1 MTGRETETKR
11 FRRKQQ
17 ALIQTSER
25 DFIMP
30 HTFMRQTH
38 THTQVYSAWRRRQ
51 THKHVYLISFQNG
64 SFHSRCLRTW
74 ESRKVFPNKDVSS
87 VSKMAQTWD
96 EAYLSKGRR
105 IRLYLI
111 HQAFK
116 MYSFQINTPN
126 HNKIKADG

>member
-1 MTGRETETKR
+1 
-11 FRRKQQ
+11 
-17 ALIQTSER
+17 
-25 DFIMP
+25 MP

-38 THTQVYSAWRRRQ
+38 THTSIQRVETATNSQ
-51 THKHVYLISFQNG
+51 TCLFDKLSKWFIS
-64 SFHSRCLRTW
+64 LTVTW